1 MERNSENDAKIAT
14 AFFADDACTAA
25 EQLRSMDHIDRL
37 DLYRSLNG
45 KANNGS
51 TLELRE
57 MTAADWERKL
67 NELEAWDKNAKPGDV
82 SPHIQLMPIEMI
94 LKTPTSTSYL
104 YGENPYANPTL
115 ANTQY
120 PDRVGCI
127 LKKFDLKH

>member
-1 MERNSENDAKIAT
+1 
-14 AFFADDACTAA
+14 
-25 EQLRSMDHIDRL
+25 MDHIDRL

-45 KANNGS
+45 KTNNGS

-104 YGENPYANPTL
+104 YGENAYANPDSGQHPIPKPCRLHIEKVRFETL
-115 ANTQY
+115 ISFTTH
-120 PDRVGCI
+120 
-127 LKKFDLKH
+127 KKLP